1 MCSTLTSAPLTFCRP
16 MSPARRRVALLVET
30 SNAYAR
36 DVLQGIRSWM
46 RQHQT
51 WSIRLVEH
59 GRGAEV
65 PPWLAGWKGDGIIA
79 RVENAAIAQAL
90 RRTRLPVVDVSAALA
105 EPAFPRVSTDSDAV
119 TRLAVEHLV
128 ERGFKLFGYCGEAR
142 FLWSQARAKSFRTQ
156 LESLGFSC
164 TVFGAADPRA
174 GAPIIDDEVQAIAAW
189 LRALPK
195 PVGVLACYD
204 SRGQQVLDACH
215 LAGLKVPDEVAVM
228 GVHNDELLCELC
240 DPPLTSVIPN
250 ARRAGYVAAKLLARM
265 MSGKRVP
272 VQTHTVAPL
281 GVAARQSTDVV
292 AVGDAKLAAALRFI
306 RERAPQRTT
315 VRDVLKAVPMARTL
329 LERKFR
335 QFLGCTVHEHI
346 EATRLEFV
354 RGLLVGSD
362 LSVGE
367 IAERAGFEH
376 AEYMSVAFR
385 RWSGSSPREYR
396 AQHRLSG

>member
-1 MCSTLTSAPLTFCRP
+1 MPP
-16 MSPARRRVALLVET
+16 PRRRVALLVET

-36 DVLQGIRSWM
+36 DLLHGIRSWM
-46 RQHQT
+46 RQHQA

-59 GRGAEV
+59 GRGAHV
-65 PPWLAGWKGDGIIA
+65 PSWLSGWKGDGIIA

-90 RRTRLPVVDVSAALA
+90 RRTQLPVVDVSAALPSA
-105 EPAFPRVSTDSDAV
+105 VFPRVSTDSEAV
-119 TRLAVEHLV
+119 TQLAVEHLV
-128 ERGFKLFGYCGEAR
+128 ARGLKHFGYCGESR
-142 FLWSQARAKSFRTQ
+142 FLWSHVRAESFRRQ
-156 LESLGFSC
+156 LRVLGFACSA
-164 TVFGAADPRA
+164 FHPAA
-174 GAPIIDDEVQAIAAW
+174 APDGEPAVEDEVQAIAAW

-204 SRGQQVLDACH
+204 IRGQQVLDACH
-215 LAGLKVPDEVAVM
+215 LAGLKVPDEVAVI

-265 MSGKRVP
+265 MTGKKVP
-272 VQTHTVAPL
+272 LQAHTVAPL

-306 RERAPQRTT
+306 RERAPQRTS

-335 QFLGCTVHEHI
+335 QYLDCTVHEHI

-362 LSVGE
+362 LSIGE
-367 IAERAGFEH
+367 IAQRAGFEH

-385 RWSGSSPREYR
+385 RWSGLPPREYR
-396 AQHRLSG
+396 ARHRLHA